1 MKRPK
6 IKYYQTS
13 DFHLPMKI
21 KQTIF
26 VGKRLPNV
34 PYKESL
40 KGSNALHFSSLVSR
54 FVWNKEREERGNKEK
69 EEGLVLTVLLLRR
82 GSSSSSSS
90 SLSLYFFFIYFLC
103 CCCGWWVNWFW
114 ETLKEFF
121 FSFFCKHGFDN
132 SILGIDR
139 SEFGKYLFFIFI
151 FKLTTFCSS

>member
-6 IKYYQTS
+6 IKYCQTS
-13 DFHLPMKI
+13 DFHLPMTI

-54 FVWNKEREERGNKEK
+54 FVWNKEREERGKKEK

-90 SLSLYFFFIYFLC
+90 SLSLFIFFFIHFLC

-114 ETLKEFF
+114 KTLKEFF
-121 FSFFCKHGFDN
+121 FSF
-132 SILGIDR
+132 
-139 SEFGKYLFFIFI
+139 LFFVSTG
-151 FKLTTFCSS
+151 LTIPFLELTSPSLAGTFFYFYF